1 MATTVP
7 NDVLTKGFSHNWR
20 NHMLVDV
27 AQSGLDPNNVG
38 STADFETLDN
48 FMTGVTPAA
57 GDVIDSVA
65 YWANKDESSPEVTGH
80 AHTWALTGNVLQGDK
95 AADFF
100 QKLEDTDATGDDAK
114 ALFRYVKANGTVRT
128 FVGTIE
134 NIVTAGGNG
143 NTKSTMSFTIA
154 QNGAAAFSTVAA
166 LNGTTGTT
174 TPTKG

>member
-1 MATTVP
+1 MATNTVP
-7 NDVLTKGFSHNWR
+7 NDVLTQGFSHNWR

-27 AQSGLDPNNVG
+27 AQSGLDPNNVA

-48 FMTGVTPAA
+48 FMSGITPAA
-57 GDVIDSVA
+57 GDVIDSVI
-65 YWANKDESSPEVTGH
+65 YWANKDDSSPEVTGH
-80 AHTWALTGNVLQGDK
+80 ARTWAVTGNVLQGDK
-95 AADFF
+95 AASFF

-114 ALFRYVKANGTVRT
+114 ALFRYVKANGTVKT

-154 QNGAAAFSTVAA
+154 QNGVAVASTVAA
-166 LNGTTGTT
+166 LNGTTTT
-174 TPTKG
+174 GGQG